1 MLSNENEYT
10 TLKNHGFSVINNMF
24 MENGWKLVRNELEW
38 VTYTKTGQETDV
50 FDLMV
55 EKDKI
60 VVTVPIKNSPYQY
73 RTIFKTYWEAVE
85 YVEKRFHDF
94 VN

>member
-1 MLSNENEYT
+1 MLSNENEHT
-10 TLKNHGFSVINNMF
+10 AIKNHGFSVINNMF
-24 MENGWKLVRNELEW
+24 IEHGWKQVRNEFEW
-38 VTYTKTGQETDV
+38 ITYTKTGHETDV

-60 VVTVPIKNSPYQY
+60 VVSVPVKNSAYQY
-73 RTIFKTYWEAVE
+73 RTTFKTYWEAVE
-85 YVEKRFHDF
+85 YVEKRFNDF